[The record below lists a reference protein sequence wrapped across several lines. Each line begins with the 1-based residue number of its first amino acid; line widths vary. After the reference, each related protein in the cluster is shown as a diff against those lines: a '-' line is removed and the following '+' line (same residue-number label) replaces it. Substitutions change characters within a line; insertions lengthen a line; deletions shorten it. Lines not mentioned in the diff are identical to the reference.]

1 MVSLNFLDEQFDTVS
16 SSNPHDS
23 AVRGLGCPSPL
34 DPFIARLRALR
45 SNARRSDSNHQ
56 TSLDVDYTGPF
67 VPPSSLNRP
76 RTLVLCFDGTDN
88 AFGDN
93 NSNVVQFFSLLK
105 KDDPSQQMVYYQV

>member
-1 MVSLNFLDEQFDTVS
+1 MLSLNFLDEQFVS
-16 SSNPHDS
+16 SSSPHDS
-23 AVRGLGCPSPL
+23 AVHGCPSPL

-93 NSNVVQFFSLLK
+93 NSNVVQFFSMLK